1 MVAAA
6 AGAWTHPP
14 FGGEIHD
21 GYVWGRGALD
31 MKNMVAAELMVMLLL
46 KRRGLRMNRDVM
58 FAATADEEAGK
69 GGHGPGWLLDHHPA
83 GIEAPVVLTEGGG
96 HEVRL
101 GGRRFTTCQVGQKG
115 ICRLRATARGRPGHG
130 SVPQGDNAVLTL
142 AAALAPLKDHALPVH
157 PSATLRTFFEA
168 ISEGRPELRADLLAL
183 FDPEGS
189 EAALARLPLDEAER
203 AGWSALLRNTASV
216 TMLSAGSG
224 INIIPAEAT
233 AWIDGRLAPG
243 QTQESFLAEL
253 RAVVGS
259 GLEFEV
265 DQYSPPLEAEAAGE
279 LYDTIAAVMARHEPD
294 APLVPVLS
302 TGGTDAKHIVP
313 RRPGTQVY
321 GFMPYRQQAGSGEL
335 GLLHGH
341 DERTSIDEL
350 LFATRVIYEIVC
362 TYGGIQA

>member
-1 MVAAA
+1 M
-6 AGAWTHPP
+6 HP
-14 FGGEIHD
+14 
-21 GYVWGRGALD
+21 
-31 MKNMVAAELMVMLLL
+31 
-46 KRRGLRMNRDVM
+46 
-58 FAATADEEAGK
+58 
-69 GGHGPGWLLDHHPA
+69 
-83 GIEAPVVLTEGGG
+83 
-96 HEVRL
+96 
-101 GGRRFTTCQVGQKG
+101 C
-115 ICRLRATARGRPGHG
+115 
-130 SVPQGDNAVLTL
+130 
-142 AAALAPLKDHALPVH
+142 
-157 PSATLRTFFEA
+157 ATLRTFFEA
-168 ISEGRPELRADLLAL
+168 ISRGRPQLRTDLLAL
-183 FDPEGS
+183 LDPERS
-189 EAALARLPLDEAER
+189 EAALTRLPLDDAER

-253 RAVVGS
+253 RAVVGEE
-259 GLEFEV
+259 LDLEV
-265 DQYSPPLEAEAAGE
+265 DQYSPPLEAQAAGV
-279 LYDTIAAVMARHEPD
+279 LYDTIAAVMARHEPE